1 MVALSKR
8 FAFRVRFGS
17 IDILNLRVRGHD
29 TQTYLQTLAKVRQVL
44 QHCKID
50 LTSGAVHQK
59 QQNVGASDTRH
70 NLLPLPHRNL
80 RTTTIRSSGVH
91 LLSRWLHPLDFGDEE
106 MSDGKVVCQNE
117 GCYQTFRLGSECPLC
132 WMRDD

>member
-1 MVALSKR
+1 MVALSNS
-8 FAFRVRFGS
+8 FAVRVRFGS

-44 QHCKID
+44 QHCEID

-59 QQNVGASDTRH
+59 QQSMGASDTRH

-91 LLSRWLHPLDFGDEE
+91 LLSRWLHP
-106 MSDGKVVCQNE
+106 SI
-117 GCYQTFRLGSECPLC
+117 
-132 WMRDD
+132 

>member
-91 LLSRWLHPLDFGDEE
+91 LLSRWLHPLDFMRYEDWHCNLFFTPINATTPRCICEH
-106 MSDGKVVCQNE
+106 DCQPGE
-117 GCYQTFRLGSECPLC
+117 
-132 WMRDD
+132 